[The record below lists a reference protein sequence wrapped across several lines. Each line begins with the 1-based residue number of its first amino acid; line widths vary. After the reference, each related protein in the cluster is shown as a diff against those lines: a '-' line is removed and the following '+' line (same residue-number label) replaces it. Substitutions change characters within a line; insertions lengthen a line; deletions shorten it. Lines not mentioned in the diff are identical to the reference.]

1 MAKERL
7 SDNVKHPTMVSYSKY
22 LLLLAVLLAACQPPQ
37 QLFQNPSPT
46 ADSRNV
52 LKQYFQPKEAVIH
65 PGDKLSISI
74 YGHEE
79 LSIGSANSIYSSDEV
94 TGKWLVVD
102 QDGEVNLPQVGRV
115 KVAGYDIKEV
125 NYLLEDKYR
134 TVLKDPIINAR
145 VINHFV
151 TVLGEVNK
159 PGRYTLDNEQMTLV
173 EIIGS
178 ASGLSPY
185 AKGHEVKVIRQV
197 QKKPIEL
204 VVDMTDLATFSE
216 FNVQLQPDDVVYI
229 GPNEKKFADERL
241 RRGTTIASILGGVA
255 LALSLFLR

>member
-1 MAKERL
+1 
-7 SDNVKHPTMVSYSKY
+7 MVRQLTY
-22 LLLLAVLLAACQPPQ
+22 LLLLAALLASCTPPQ
-37 QLFQNPSPT
+37 QLFQSSGPAT
-46 ADSRNV
+46 DYRNV
-52 LKQYFQPKEAVIH
+52 LKQYFQPREASIR
-65 PGDKLSISI
+65 PGDKLSLSI

-79 LSIGSANSIYSSDEV
+79 LSIGSVNSVYNSDEV

-102 QDGEVNLPQVGRV
+102 NDGEVNLPQVGRV

-125 NYLLEDKYR
+125 NYLLEEKYR
-134 TVLKDPIINAR
+134 TLLKDPVINAR
-145 VINHFV
+145 VVNHFV

-159 PGRYTLDNEQMTLV
+159 PGRYPLDNEQMSLV

-197 QKKPIEL
+197 QQKPIEL
-204 VVDMTDLATFSE
+204 VVDLTDLATFVE

-229 GPNEKKFADERL
+229 GPNEKKGADEKL
-241 RRGTTIASILGGVA
+241 RRGTVIASIIGGFA